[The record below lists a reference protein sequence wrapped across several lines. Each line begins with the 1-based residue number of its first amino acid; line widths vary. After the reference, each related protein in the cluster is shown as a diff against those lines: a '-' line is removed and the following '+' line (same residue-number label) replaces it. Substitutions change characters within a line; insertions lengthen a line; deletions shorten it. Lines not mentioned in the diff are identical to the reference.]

1 MVNEI
6 ELVGYQRKA
15 VDAIKADAIH
25 FLGSGN
31 SRAELTLKSPTGS
44 GKTVMATAIME
55 ELYEERK
62 DVAFLWTSVGKG
74 GLHEQ
79 SAKSVEEKT
88 SMLNVKYVENSYL
101 GAPMEPGDVF
111 FINWEKLFRAEGGV
125 LTSEGEGFNF
135 FDLIN
140 LTKDNGT
147 KIILVIDESHLGA
160 GADTNTS
167 RVRDKMKADLTLNF
181 SATPTGD
188 QRTGYAVDFDEVI
201 EAGFIKKTLRINDG
215 IDITDPDGET
225 SILLKAAK
233 EKREVLKKL
242 YPNGI
247 NPLVVIALPN
257 GNFKREEVETVLAR
271 LGVNYD
277 NKKLAIWLSS
287 AKDKVNLEGITAK
300 DSEVEFLIC
309 KTAVATG
316 WDCPRAHILVRLRK
330 AKSEKFSRQ
339 LLGRILRMPERRH
352 YNSEALNVGYVYT
365 DDEEVKFENDAFP
378 TQKIKD
384 KKTVL
389 KKGVNL
395 TLKVKRLGNINKTQ
409 VYKDTYKPLLYK
421 QLDKREL
428 KYTIDNITTKLIQST
443 EDMDIQEGGVGE
455 FAKTTV
461 TAGSTAVGHTVEGI
475 IKEILKEGGIST
487 PHSIR
492 LVVGLLAKYII
503 DKTGWDPLEGRKPG
517 LVIYHNEGTLRDC
530 ILDSL
535 NEYHEVIKDE
545 IKRREY
551 KTIDWTPPVTLWFD
565 KSERNQKWSKYAYG
579 RCYSTFNNLEF
590 EYADSIDDDV
600 NVAWWFKN
608 GDSGKEHFSIPYG
621 DGKNFFPDFIVG
633 YHDGSKKI
641 TETKGTIFHDQR
653 KQDALVAY
661 GKEHG
666 LLTEYHIDK
675 VEEVKHIPAEPVKT
689 PEAEES
695 DKDKHRRLKEE
706 LSLLENQY
714 LYKMERFFDKE
725 FHTVKDVYL
734 YCQQS
739 YTKRK
744 FGDHVLHRSEA
755 VYVARNKKEHPD
767 QYGPAVIKMEYG
779 LAVLKAWLEELKGL
793 Q

>member
-1 MVNEI
+1 MVDSI
-6 ELVGYQRKA
+6 QLVEYQRKA
-15 VDAIKADAIH
+15 VDAIKSDAIH
-25 FLGSGN
+25 FLNSEN

-55 ELYEERK
+55 ELLYERK

-88 SMLNVKYVENSYL
+88 SSLTVKSVENSYL
-101 GAPMEPGDVF
+101 GTPMEPGDVF
-111 FINWEKLFRAEGGV
+111 FVNWEKLFRAEGGV
-125 LTSEGEGFNF
+125 LTSEGDRSNF
-135 FDLIN
+135 YDLIN
-140 LTKDNGT
+140 LTKDSGT
-147 KIILVIDESHLGA
+147 KIVLVIDESHLGA

-167 RVRDKMKADLTLNF
+167 RVRDRIKADLTLNF

-188 QRTGYAVDFDEVI
+188 QRTGYAVEFEEVI
-201 EAGFIKKTLRINDG
+201 NAGFIKKTLRINDG

-233 EKREVLKKL
+233 DKREVLGKL

-257 GNFKREEVETVLAR
+257 GNFKREEVETILAR
-271 LGVNYD
+271 LGVTYD

-287 AKDKVNLEGITAK
+287 SKDKVNLEGITEK

-339 LLGRILRMPERRH
+339 LLGRILRMPERKH
-352 YNSEALNVGYVYT
+352 YHSDALNVGYVYT
-365 DDEEVKFENDAFP
+365 DDEEIKFENDAFP

-421 QLDKREL
+421 ALDKVEL
-428 KYTIDNITTKLIQST
+428 KYSTENITTKLIQT
-443 EDMDIQEGGVGE
+443 PEDIEINNGGEGS
-455 FAKTTV
+455 FSKTIV
-461 TAGSTAVGHTVEGI
+461 TAGSTAVGHTVEGL
-475 IKEILKEGGIST
+475 IKEVLLEGGIST

-492 LVVGLLAKYII
+492 LVHGLLVKYII
-503 DKTGWDPLEGRKPG
+503 EKTGWDPLEGRAPG
-517 LVIYHNEGTLRDC
+517 LVVYHNQGTIRTC
-530 ILDSL
+530 ILDAL
-535 NEYHEVIKDE
+535 VEYHDIIKDE

-551 KTIDWTPPVTLWFD
+551 KTIDWSPPVTLWFD
-565 KSERNQKWSKYAYG
+565 KNERTQKWSKYAYG
-579 RCYSTFNNLEF
+579 RCYSTFNDLEF
-590 EYADSIDDDV
+590 EYADAIDDDV

-608 GDSGKEHFSIPYG
+608 GDKGKEHFSIPYG

-633 YHDGSKKI
+633 YHDGSIKV
-641 TETKGTIFHDQR
+641 TETKGSIFHVQD

-666 LLTEYHIDK
+666 ILTEYHIDK
-675 VEEVKHIPAEPVKT
+675 VEEKAHVPVQAIPVV
-689 PEAEES
+689 ES
-695 DKDKHRRLKEE
+695 HDDKYKRLKSEYNE
-706 LSLLENQY
+706 MEDMY
-714 LYKMERFFDKE
+714 LYKMGRFFDIEFDEVKKVHWHTKTEYIQRKYGEEVFHKTQAVKE
-725 FHTVKDVYL
+725 
-734 YCQQS
+734 
-739 YTKRK
+739 
-744 FGDHVLHRSEA
+744 
-755 VYVARNKKEHPD
+755 ARDKKEHPE
-767 QYGPAVIKMEYG
+767 PTKESANIKIEYG
-779 LAVLKAWLEELKGL
+779 VSIMRNWLEELKGL